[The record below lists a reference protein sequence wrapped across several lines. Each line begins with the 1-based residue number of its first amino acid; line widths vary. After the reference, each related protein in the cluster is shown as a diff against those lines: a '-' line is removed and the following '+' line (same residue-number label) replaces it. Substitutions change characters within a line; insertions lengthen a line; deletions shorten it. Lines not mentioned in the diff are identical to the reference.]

1 MSTHAWQHWMADR
14 LVELRAQAAAG
25 TTYGDWAELADDLR
39 EELEDIRKTIARDR
53 RQLRRLRHKAL
64 RFQGWSGSYWA
75 GAVERMESRIAA
87 ECAFRDEL
95 AEGLREMKRQDR
107 ENLRAIKRLRTE
119 MEARG

>member
-1 MSTHAWQHWMADR
+1 MGCAWQDWMVER
-14 LVELRAQAAAG
+14 LAELRAQTAAG
-25 TTYGDWAELADDLR
+25 RTYGDWWELADDLR
-39 EELEDIRKTIARDR
+39 DELEHIRKSIASDR
-53 RQLRRLRHKAL
+53 SKLRRLRHKAL